1 MRWREA
7 PAAVP
12 DLRDTPVAAAA
23 SRKVSPASHRSASGA
38 QARPAGIG
46 GGAGIRNNR
55 GGFGDDR
62 AKTRGEWAGSTA
74 RFAASRRGSDFDF
87 SRPGRL
93 TPS

>member
-7 PAAVP
+7 PAAP

-23 SRKVSPASHRSASGA
+23 SRKVGPASHRSASGA

-46 GGAGIRNNR
+46 GDAGIRNSR

-62 AKTRGEWAGSTA
+62 AKTGGKWASSRA
-74 RFAASRRGSDFDF
+74 HLAASRRGGDLDF
-87 SRPGRL
+87 SRTGRL
-93 TPS
+93 APS

>member
-7 PAAVP
+7 SAAP
-12 DLRDTPVAAAA
+12 DLRDTPVAAA
-23 SRKVSPASHRSASGA
+23 SRKVGPAAHRSASGA
-38 QARPAGIG
+38 QARPAGVG
-46 GGAGIRNNR
+46 GDAGIRNSR

-62 AKTRGEWAGSTA
+62 AKTGGKWASSSA
-74 RFAASRRGSDFDF
+74 RLAASRRGGDFDF

>member
-7 PAAVP
+7 LAVAP
-12 DLRDTPVAAAA
+12 DLRDTPVAAVP
-23 SRKVSPASHRSASGA
+23 RKVSPASYRSAPGA
-38 QARPAGIG
+38 QARAAGTG
-46 GGAGIRNNR
+46 GDAGIRNSR

-62 AKTRGEWAGSTA
+62 AKTGGEWAGSTA
-74 RFAASRRGSDFDF
+74 RFAASRRGGDFDF